1 MNYKQIEYLP
11 PQVVQNL
18 VDNFLLEDA
27 PDGDIS
33 SENIFDT
40 QDISTANIST
50 REDIILSGIALFP
63 FFFDNSFE
71 IKSNFKD
78 GDFVKKG
85 EIIATITG
93 NTIKILKAERIIL
106 NLMQRMSAISTLTNK
121 YKKIVENYGVKI
133 LDTRKTTPGLRIFE
147 KYAVVCGG
155 GTNHRFDLSSGV
167 MIKDN
172 HISACGS
179 VAKAVEKSR
188 SSNHGKPIEVE
199 IDTFAQLREALDC
212 EVDMLLLDNFSPEN
226 TIKALSIIRSH
237 KNGKDVFVESSG
249 GITLDTLEEYAK
261 TKVDAISV
269 GALTHSA
276 GSVDI
281 GFDFV

>member
-1 MNYKQIEYLP
+1 MNYKQIKSLP
-11 PQVVQNL
+11 KGIVQNL
-18 VDNFLLEDA
+18 VDSFLLEDA

-33 SENIFDT
+33 SENIFDS
-40 QDISTANIST
+40 QDISSANIST
-50 REDIILSGIALFP
+50 REDIILSGVALFP

-71 IKSNFKD
+71 IKSNFED

-85 EIIATITG
+85 EIIATISG

-121 YKKIVENYGVKI
+121 YKKIVETYGVKI

-172 HISACGS
+172 HISA
-179 VAKAVEKSR
+179 AETITKAVEKSK

-212 EVDMLLLDNFSPEN
+212 GVDILLLDNFSPSD
-226 TIKALSIIRSH
+226 TLKALEIIDSH
-237 KNGKDVFVESSG
+237 EKGKAVFVESSG